1 MPKSIQDI
9 KKENPSYANVPDLEL
24 ADRIYDKYYKEK
36 EVSKEDFY
44 LNAFPDLA
52 DQIVE
57 NQDLISPDD
66 EMFLPEGGRELLNFR
81 PTVGMIA
88 ERSGVSIDD
97 PATASSRMGGSF
109 GINPEQKAL
118 AIKNSLS
125 KLYKQD
131 IDVRIGAN
139 TGQLEYFNPEK
150 KQYSLVDKPGVDIGD
165 FGDMTGDAMVI
176 IPDLA
181 VTVLTAPFIGT
192 GAIPAGAA
200 AAGIGEYARLK
211 IGQVA
216 YDINKKNQDGSDI
229 TDSQLVSEAFKTA
242 GISAAF
248 GYGGLGAAK
257 IIKGVNNIVKGRI
270 QSDDFVDLVNTKTD
284 AESISKSINDKL
296 SEAKLNT
303 KLRFKTSQALDDPDL
318 MAAQEVFEKSNR
330 LGYVGDFKRANTSEM
345 NALNDYFTLL
355 RSEFDPKGLYKN
367 QNQYDLGNLIK
378 GVITKRNEPQIKSLI
393 KQQETTENLL
403 NQTINELPNGTKV
416 ATGVNVRDAITSTR
430 EIFKKQS
437 DFALQKLNQASGGI
451 QIKTDII
458 SSALKTL
465 EKQGKDNIFDSAQFS
480 LAKSVKNKKIL
491 KGEVDVPVT
500 TLRNAMSYLNRQI
513 RKGEKGLTTE
523 DIDVGALKF
532 MVGEINKQVRRDAP
546 DSFVNAFDIFND
558 VYAKGKAKLDNTII
572 ADIMKIRN
580 KQLVYGDEAIFKT
593 TFKTGNNSKK
603 VADDLYDVIKDY
615 PDAMLAYKNS
625 INDFYKQEVID
636 NLGKANLIKHRNFLK
651 NYEDKL
657 KVFFTPKEYN
667 KITKIGGLQETVNN
681 IEKTRS
687 DLIKQLSKSFEGK
700 LESST
705 PGELVNKIY
714 KPNNIGEIRQLKNI
728 LSKDPEIFQAFQTN
742 VMKDLNERVTVKNG
756 SLGMDIISPERFKQ
770 YVYGSGGEKGYQFAM
785 KEIFGK
791 EFMGNIKTL
800 NDALQITAR
809 SAPASLQR
817 EGVYGNFFTDIIRA
831 RVGQFTPTGRLL
843 TAGKRIYTR
852 SSNAILKN
860 AILNPESL
868 KDLVKLKTL
877 KKSSAEAA
885 YILGKLNGMIFMD
898 YTQG

>member
-9 KKENPSYANVPDLEL
+9 KKEYPYYSNVPDLEL
-24 ADRIYDKYYKEK
+24 ADRIYNKYYKEK

-44 LNAFPDLA
+44 LNAFPELA

-125 KLYKQD
+125 KLYGQD

-150 KQYSLVDKPGVDIGD
+150 KQYSLVDKPGVDLGD
-165 FGDMTGDAMVI
+165 FGDMAGDAMVI

-181 VTVLTAPFIGT
+181 VTVLTAPVLGT
-192 GAIPAGAA
+192 GAIPAGAV
-200 AAGIGEYARLK
+200 AAGVGEYARLK

-216 YDINKKNQDGSDI
+216 YDINKKNPDGSEI
-229 TDSQLVSEAFKTA
+229 TDGQLFNEAAKTA
-242 GISAAF
+242 GVSLAF

-257 IIKGVNNIVKGRI
+257 VIKGVNNIVKGRI
-270 QSDDFVDLVNTKTD
+270 QSDDFVDLVNSKTD
-284 AESISKSINDKL
+284 AEDISKAINSKL

-303 KLRFKTSQALDDPDL
+303 KLKFKTSQALNDPDL
-318 MAAQEVFEKSNR
+318 MAAQEVFENSNR
-330 LGYVGDFKRANTSEM
+330 LGYVGDFKRANTAEM

-378 GVITKRNEPQIKSLI
+378 GVIQKRNEPQIKSLI

-403 NQTINELPNGTKV
+403 NQTVNELPNGTKV

-437 DFALQKLNQASGGI
+437 DFALQKLNQASGGV

-458 SSALKTL
+458 GNAIKTL
-465 EKQGKDNIFDSAQFS
+465 EKQGKDNIFNSAESS
-480 LAKSVKNKKIL
+480 LAKSVKNKNIIEGK
-491 KGEVDVPVT
+491 VDVPVT
-500 TLRNAMSYLNRQI
+500 TLRNAMSYLNKQI

-558 VYAKGKAKLDNTII
+558 VYAKGKSKLDNTII
-572 ADIMKIRN
+572 ADVMKIRN
-580 KQLVYGDEAIFKT
+580 KQLVYGDEAVFDL
-593 TFKTGNNSKK
+593 TFKKGINSKK
-603 VADDLYDVIKDY
+603 VADDLHEIIKDY

-625 INDFYKQEVID
+625 INDFYKKQVI
-636 NLGKANLIKHRNFLK
+636 NNGKVNISKHKSFIN
-651 NYEDKL
+651 NYDDKL

-667 KITKIGGLQETVNN
+667 KITKIGGLQETLNN

-687 DLIKQLSKSFEGK
+687 DLIKNLSKSFEGK

-714 KPNNIGEIRQLKNI
+714 RPNNIGEIRQLKKI
-728 LSKDPEIFQAFQTN
+728 LEKDPEIFKAFQTN

-785 KEIFGK
+785 KEIFGND
-791 EFMGNIKTL
+791 FMKNIKVL
-800 NDALQITAR
+800 NDGLQITAR
-809 SAPASLQR
+809 KAPASLQR

-860 AILNPESL
+860 AILSPESL

>member
-9 KKENPSYANVPDLEL
+9 KKENPYYANVPDLDL

-36 EVSKEDFY
+36 DVSKEDFY
-44 LNAFPDLA
+44 LNAFPELA
-52 DQIVE
+52 DEIVE

-97 PATASSRMGGSF
+97 PATSSSRMAASL

-118 AIKNSLS
+118 AIKNELS

-139 TGQLEYFNPEK
+139 TGQLEYYNPEK
-150 KQYSLVDKPGVDIGD
+150 KQYALVDQPGIDLGD
-165 FGDMTGDAMVI
+165 FSDMTGDAMVI
-176 IPDLA
+176 VPDL
-181 VTVLTAPFIGT
+181 VTTVMTGGVSKAIG
-192 GAIPAGAA
+192 AGAL
-200 AAGIGEYARLK
+200 AAGAGEYARLK
-211 IGQVA
+211 LGQEI
-216 YDINKKNQDGSDI
+216 YGINKKNPDGSDI
-229 TDSQLVSEAFKTA
+229 TDGQLFSEAAKTF
-242 GISAAF
+242 GISATF
-248 GYGGLGAAK
+248 GFGGLGVAK
-257 IIKGVNNIVKGRI
+257 TIKGVNNIVKGRI
-270 QSDDFVDLVNTKTD
+270 QSDDFVDLVNTKTE
-284 AESISKSINDKL
+284 AESISKTINDKL
-296 SEAKLNT
+296 SEAKLNS
-303 KLRFKTSQALDDPDL
+303 KLKFKTSQALNDPDL
-318 MAAQEVFEKSNR
+318 MAAQEVFETSNR
-330 LGYVGDFKRANTSEM
+330 LGYVGDFKKANTSEM
-345 NALNDYFTLL
+345 NALNDYFSLL
-355 RSEFDPKGLYKN
+355 RSEFDPKGLYRN

-378 GVITKRNEPQIKSLI
+378 GVIQKRNEPQIKSLI
-393 KQQETTENLL
+393 KQQENTQNLL

-430 EIFKKQS
+430 EVFKKQS
-437 DFALQKLNQASGGI
+437 DFALQKLNQASGGV

-458 SSALKTL
+458 SNALKTL
-465 EKQGKDNIFDSAQFS
+465 EKQGKDNIFDSAQSS

-491 KGEVDVPVT
+491 KGEADVPVT
-500 TLRNAMSYLNRQI
+500 TLRNALSYLNKQI

-546 DSFVNAFDIFND
+546 ESFTNAFDIFND

-593 TFKTGNNSKK
+593 TFKNGDNSKK

-625 INDFYKQEVID
+625 INDFYKSQVIVND
-636 NLGKANLIKHRNFLK
+636 KVNVAKHNSFIK

-667 KITKIGGLQETVNN
+667 KITKIGGLQKTVNN
-681 IEKTRS
+681 IEKTRA
-687 DLIKQLSKSFEGK
+687 DLIKKLSQSFEGK

-714 KPNNIGEIRQLKNI
+714 KPNNIGEIRQLKKI
-728 LSKDPEIFQAFQTN
+728 LEKDPEIFQAFQTN

-785 KEIFGK
+785 KEIFGN
-791 EFMGNIKTL
+791 EFMKNIKVL
-800 NDALQITAR
+800 NDGLQITAR
-809 SAPASLQR
+809 KAPASLQR

-868 KDLVKLKTL
+868 KDLVKLRTL

-898 YTQG
+898 YTQD

>member
-1 MPKSIQDI
+1 MPKSIEQI
-9 KKENPSYANVPDLEL
+9 KKENPYYANVPDLKL
-24 ADRIYDKYYKEK
+24 ADAIYDKYYKDK
-36 EVSKEDFY
+36 VSEEDYY
-44 LNAFPDLA
+44 LNAFPNLA
-52 DQIVE
+52 DEIVE

-88 ERSGVSIDD
+88 ERSGISIDD

-125 KLYKQD
+125 KLYGQD

-139 TGQLEYFNPEK
+139 TGQLEYYNPEK
-150 KQYSLVDKPGVDIGD
+150 KQYALVDAPGVEIGD
-165 FGDMTGDAMVI
+165 FGDMAGDAMVI

-181 VTVLTAPFIGT
+181 VTAFTAPFIGT

-216 YDINKKNQDGSDI
+216 YDINKTNPDGSEI
-229 TDSQLVSEAFKTA
+229 TDTQLANEAFKTA

-248 GYGGLGAAK
+248 GYGGLGTAK
-257 IIKGVNNIVKGRI
+257 IIKGVNNIIKGRI
-270 QSDDFVDLVNTKTD
+270 QSKDFVDLVNTKTE
-284 AESISKSINDKL
+284 AEDIAKTINDKL
-296 SEAKLNT
+296 TEGKLNT
-303 KLRFKTSQALDDPDL
+303 KLRFKTSQALNDPDL

-330 LGYVGDFKRANTSEM
+330 LGYVGDFKRANTNEM
-345 NALNDYFTLL
+345 NALNDYFSLL
-355 RSEFDPKGLYKN
+355 RSEFDPKGLYTN
-367 QNQYDLGNLIK
+367 QNQYDFGNLVQ
-378 GVITKRNEPQIKSLI
+378 GVIRKRNEPQIKSLI
-393 KQQETTENLL
+393 KQQENTQNLL

-416 ATGVNVRDAITSTR
+416 ATGVNVRSAIEDTR
-430 EIFKKQS
+430 KIFKKNS
-437 DFALQKLNQASGGI
+437 DAALRKLNEASGGVQI
-451 QIKTDII
+451 QTDII
-458 SSALKTL
+458 GNALKTL
-465 EKQGKDNIFDSAQFS
+465 QKQGKDNIFNSAESS
-480 LAKSVKNKKIL
+480 LVKNVKNKNIL
-491 KGEVDVPVT
+491 EGKVNAPVT

-558 VYAKGKAKLDNTII
+558 VYAKGKSKLDDTII
-572 ADIMKIRN
+572 ADVMKIRN
-580 KQLVYGDEAIFKT
+580 KQLVYGDEAVFDL
-593 TFKTGNNSKK
+593 TFKKGLNSKK

-615 PDAMLAYKNS
+615 PDAMLAYKSS
-625 INDFYKQEVID
+625 INDFYKKEVID
-636 NLGKANLIKHRNFLK
+636 NGKVNVNKHKTFLK
-651 NYEDKL
+651 NFEDKL
-657 KVFFTPKEYN
+657 KVFFSPKEYE
-667 KITKIGGLQETVNN
+667 KIKKIGGLQETINN
-681 IEKTRS
+681 IEKNRDT
-687 DLIKQLSKSFEGK
+687 LIKNLSRSFEGK

-714 KPNNIGEIRQLKNI
+714 RPNNIGEIKQLKKI
-728 LSKDPEIFQAFQTN
+728 LEKDPEIFEAFKTN
-742 VMKDLNERVTVKNG
+742 VMKDLNERVTVKSG
-756 SLGMDIISPERFKQ
+756 SLGMDVISPERFKQ

-785 KEIFGK
+785 REIFGNK
-791 EFMGNIKTL
+791 FMSDIKTL

-809 SAPASLQR
+809 TAPASLQR

-852 SSNAILKN
+852 ASNAILKN

-885 YILGKLNGMIFMD
+885 YILGKLNGMIFLD

>member
-1 MPKSIQDI
+1 M
-9 KKENPSYANVPDLEL
+9 A
-24 ADRIYDKYYKEK
+24 
-36 EVSKEDFY
+36 
-44 LNAFPDLA
+44 
-52 DQIVE
+52 
-57 NQDLISPDD
+57 
-66 EMFLPEGGRELLNFR
+66 
-81 PTVGMIA
+81 
-88 ERSGVSIDD
+88 
-97 PATASSRMGGSF
+97 
-109 GINPEQKAL
+109 
-118 AIKNSLS
+118 
-125 KLYKQD
+125 
-131 IDVRIGAN
+131 
-139 TGQLEYFNPEK
+139 
-150 KQYSLVDKPGVDIGD
+150 
-165 FGDMTGDAMVI
+165 GDAMVI

-216 YDINKKNQDGSDI
+216 YDINKKNSDGSDI

-303 KLRFKTSQALDDPDL
+303 KLKFKTSQALNDPDL
-318 MAAQEVFEKSNR
+318 MAAQEVFETSNR
-330 LGYVGDFKRANTSEM
+330 LGYVGDFKKANTAEM

-378 GVITKRNEPQIKSLI
+378 GVIQKRNEPQIKSLI
-393 KQQETTENLL
+393 KQQENTQNLL

-437 DFALQKLNQASGGI
+437 DAALRKLNDASGGVQI
-451 QIKTDII
+451 QTDII
-458 SSALKTL
+458 GNALKTL
-465 EKQGKDNIFDSAQFS
+465 EKQGKDNIFDSAQSS

-500 TLRNAMSYLNRQI
+500 TLRNALSYLNKQI

-546 DSFVNAFDIFND
+546 ESFTNAFDIFND

-593 TFKTGNNSKK
+593 TFKNGDNSKK

-625 INDFYKQEVID
+625 INDFYKSQVIVND
-636 NLGKANLIKHRNFLK
+636 KVNVAKHNSFIK

-667 KITKIGGLQETVNN
+667 KITKIGGLQKTVNN
-681 IEKTRS
+681 IEKTRA
-687 DLIKQLSKSFEGK
+687 DLIKKLSQSFEGK

-785 KEIFGK
+785 KEIFGN
-791 EFMGNIKTL
+791 EFMKNIKVL
-800 NDALQITAR
+800 NDGLQITAR
-809 SAPASLQR
+809 KAPASLQR

-868 KDLVKLKTL
+868 KDLVKLRTL
-877 KKSSAEAA
+877 KKNSAEAA

-898 YTQG
+898 YTQD

>member
-9 KKENPSYANVPDLEL
+9 KKEYPYYSNVPDLEL

-44 LNAFPDLA
+44 LNAFPELA

-125 KLYKQD
+125 KLYGQD

-150 KQYSLVDKPGVDIGD
+150 KQYSLVDKPGVDLGD
-165 FGDMTGDAMVI
+165 FGDMAGDAMVI

-181 VTVLTAPFIGT
+181 VTVLTAPVLGT
-192 GAIPAGAA
+192 GAIPAGAV
-200 AAGIGEYARLK
+200 AAGVGEYARLK

-216 YDINKKNQDGSDI
+216 YDINKKNPDGSEI
-229 TDSQLVSEAFKTA
+229 TDGQLFNEAAKTA
-242 GISAAF
+242 GVSLAF

-257 IIKGVNNIVKGRI
+257 VIKGVNNIVKGRI
-270 QSDDFVDLVNTKTD
+270 QSDDFVDLVNSKTD
-284 AESISKSINDKL
+284 AEDISKAINSKL

-303 KLRFKTSQALDDPDL
+303 KLKFKTSQALNDPDL
-318 MAAQEVFEKSNR
+318 MAAQEVFENSNR
-330 LGYVGDFKRANTSEM
+330 LGYVGDFKRANTAEM

-378 GVITKRNEPQIKSLI
+378 GVIQKRNEPQIKSLI

-403 NQTINELPNGTKV
+403 NQIVNELPNGTKV

-437 DFALQKLNQASGGI
+437 DFALQKLNQASGGV

-458 SSALKTL
+458 GNAIKTL
-465 EKQGKDNIFDSAQFS
+465 EKQGKDNIFNSAESS
-480 LAKSVKNKKIL
+480 LAKSVKNKNIIEGK
-491 KGEVDVPVT
+491 VDVPVT
-500 TLRNAMSYLNRQI
+500 TLRNAMSYLNKQI

-558 VYAKGKAKLDNTII
+558 VYAKGKSKLDNTII
-572 ADIMKIRN
+572 ADVMKIRN
-580 KQLVYGDEAIFKT
+580 KQLVYGDEAVFGL
-593 TFKTGNNSKK
+593 TFKKGINSKK

-625 INDFYKQEVID
+625 INDFYKKEVID
-636 NLGKANLIKHRNFLK
+636 NGKVNISKHKSFIN
-651 NYEDKL
+651 NYDDKL

-667 KITKIGGLQETVNN
+667 KITKIGGLQETLNN

-687 DLIKQLSKSFEGK
+687 DLIKNLSKSFEGK

-714 KPNNIGEIRQLKNI
+714 RPNNIGEIRQLKKI
-728 LSKDPEIFQAFQTN
+728 LEKDPEIFKAFQTN

-785 KEIFGK
+785 KEIFGND
-791 EFMGNIKTL
+791 FMKNIKVL
-800 NDALQITAR
+800 NDGLQITAR
-809 SAPASLQR
+809 KAPASLQR

-860 AILNPESL
+860 AILSPESL

>member
-9 KKENPSYANVPDLEL
+9 KKENPYYASVPDLDL
-24 ADRIYDKYYKEK
+24 ADRIYDIYYKEK
-36 EVSKEDFY
+36 DVSKEDFY
-44 LNAFPDLA
+44 LNAFPELA
-52 DQIVE
+52 DEIVE

-66 EMFLPEGGRELLNFR
+66 EMFLPQGGRELLNFR

-125 KLYKQD
+125 KLYKED

-139 TGQLEYFNPEK
+139 TGQLEYYNPEK
-150 KQYSLVDKPGVDIGD
+150 RQYSLVDKPGVDIGD
-165 FGDMTGDAMVI
+165 FGDMAGDAMVI

-181 VTVLTAPFIGT
+181 VTVLTAPLIGI

-216 YDINKKNQDGSDI
+216 YDINKKNPDGSDI
-229 TDSQLVSEAFKTA
+229 TDSQLVSEAFKTT

-303 KLRFKTSQALDDPDL
+303 KLKFKTSQALNDPDL
-318 MAAQEVFEKSNR
+318 MAAQEVFETSNR
-330 LGYVGDFKRANTSEM
+330 LGYVGDFKKANTAEM

-378 GVITKRNEPQIKSLI
+378 GVIQKRNEPQIKSLI
-393 KQQETTENLL
+393 KQQENTQNLL
-403 NQTINELPNGTKV
+403 NQTINELPNGTRV

-437 DFALQKLNQASGGI
+437 DFALQKLNQASGGV

-458 SSALKTL
+458 SNALKTL
-465 EKQGKDNIFDSAQFS
+465 EKQGKDNIFDSAQSS

-500 TLRNAMSYLNRQI
+500 TLRNALSYLNKQI

-523 DIDVGALKF
+523 DIDTGAYKYII
-532 MVGEINKQVRRDAP
+532 GKINEQIRRDAP
-546 DSFVNAFDIFND
+546 DSFINAFDMFND
-558 VYAKGKAKLDNTII
+558 IYSKGKLRLDETIIKDVMKIKNKRLVYADDKVF
-572 ADIMKIRN
+572 DI
-580 KQLVYGDEAIFKT
+580 
-593 TFKTGNNSKK
+593 TFKKGAGSKR
-603 VADDLYDVIKDY
+603 VAEELHDVIKDY

-625 INDFYKQEVID
+625 INDFYKSQVIVND
-636 NLGKANLIKHRNFLK
+636 KVNIAKHKSFIK

-657 KVFFTPKEYN
+657 KVFFNPKEYN

-687 DLIKQLSKSFEGK
+687 DLIKKLSQSFEGK

-785 KEIFGK
+785 KEIFGN
-791 EFMGNIKTL
+791 EFMKNIKVL
-800 NDALQITAR
+800 NDGLQITAR
-809 SAPASLQR
+809 KAPASLQR

-860 AILNPESL
+860 AILKPESL
-868 KDLVKLKTL
+868 KDLVKLRTL

-898 YTQG
+898 YTQD

>member
-9 KKENPSYANVPDLEL
+9 KKEYPYYSNVPDLEL
-24 ADRIYDKYYKEK
+24 ADKIYDKYYKEK

-44 LNAFPDLA
+44 LNAFPELA

-125 KLYKQD
+125 KLYGQD

-150 KQYSLVDKPGVDIGD
+150 KQYSLVDKPGVDLGD
-165 FGDMTGDAMVI
+165 FGDMAGDAMVI

-181 VTVLTAPFIGT
+181 VTVLTAPVLGT
-192 GAIPAGAA
+192 GAIPAGAV
-200 AAGIGEYARLK
+200 AAGVGEYARLK

-216 YDINKKNQDGSDI
+216 YDINKKNPDGSEI
-229 TDSQLVSEAFKTA
+229 TDGQLFNEAAKTA
-242 GISAAF
+242 GVSLAF

-257 IIKGVNNIVKGRI
+257 VIKGVNNIVKGRI
-270 QSDDFVDLVNTKTD
+270 QSDDFVDLVNSKTD
-284 AESISKSINDKL
+284 AEDISKAINSKL

-303 KLRFKTSQALDDPDL
+303 KLKFKTSQALNDPDL
-318 MAAQEVFEKSNR
+318 MAAQEVFENSNR
-330 LGYVGDFKRANTSEM
+330 LGYVGDFKRANTAEM

-378 GVITKRNEPQIKSLI
+378 GVIQKRNEPQIKSLI

-403 NQTINELPNGTKV
+403 NQTVNELPNGTKV

-437 DFALQKLNQASGGI
+437 DFALQKLNQASGGV

-458 SSALKTL
+458 GNAIKTL
-465 EKQGKDNIFDSAQFS
+465 EKQGKDNIFNSAESS
-480 LAKSVKNKKIL
+480 LAKSVKNKNIIEGK
-491 KGEVDVPVT
+491 VDVPVT
-500 TLRNAMSYLNRQI
+500 TLRNAMSYLNKQI

-558 VYAKGKAKLDNTII
+558 VYAKGKSKLDNTII
-572 ADIMKIRN
+572 ADVMKIRN
-580 KQLVYGDEAIFKT
+580 KQLVYGDEAVFDL
-593 TFKTGNNSKK
+593 TFKKGINSKK
-603 VADDLYDVIKDY
+603 VADDLHEIIKDY

-625 INDFYKQEVID
+625 INDFYKKQVID
-636 NLGKANLIKHRNFLK
+636 NGKVNISKHKSFIN
-651 NYEDKL
+651 NYDDKL
-657 KVFFTPKEYN
+657 KIFFTPKEYN
-667 KITKIGGLQETVNN
+667 KITKIGGLQETLNN

-687 DLIKQLSKSFEGK
+687 DLIKNLSKSFEGK

-714 KPNNIGEIRQLKNI
+714 RPNNIGEIRQLKKI
-728 LSKDPEIFQAFQTN
+728 LEKDPEIFKAFQTN

-785 KEIFGK
+785 KEIFGND
-791 EFMGNIKTL
+791 FMKNIKVL
-800 NDALQITAR
+800 NDGLQITAR
-809 SAPASLQR
+809 KAPASLQR

-860 AILNPESL
+860 AILSPESL

>member
-1 MPKSIQDI
+1 MPKSIAEI
-9 KKENPSYANVPDLEL
+9 KKENPYYNNVPDLEL

-44 LNAFPDLA
+44 LNAFPELA
-52 DQIVE
+52 DEIVE

-66 EMFLPEGGRELLNFR
+66 EMFLPQGGRELLNFR

-97 PATASSRMGGSF
+97 PATSSSRMAASL

-118 AIKNSLS
+118 AIKNELS

-139 TGQLEYFNPEK
+139 TGQLEYYNPEK
-150 KQYSLVDKPGVDIGD
+150 KQYALVDQPGIDLGD
-165 FGDMTGDAMVI
+165 FSDMTGDAMVI
-176 IPDLA
+176 VPDL
-181 VTVLTAPFIGT
+181 VTTVMTAGVGKAIG
-192 GAIPAGAA
+192 AGAV
-200 AAGIGEYARLK
+200 AAGAGEYARLK
-211 IGQVA
+211 LGQQI
-216 YDINKKNQDGSDI
+216 YGINKKNPDGSDI
-229 TDSQLVSEAFKTA
+229 TDGQLFNEAAKTA
-242 GISAAF
+242 GISATF
-248 GYGGLGAAK
+248 GFGALGVAK
-257 IIKGVNNIVKGRI
+257 TIKGVNNIVKGRI

-284 AESISKSINDKL
+284 AENISKTINDKL
-296 SEAKLNT
+296 SEAKLNS
-303 KLRFKTSQALDDPDL
+303 KLKFKTSQALNDPDL
-318 MAAQEVFEKSNR
+318 MAAQEVFETSNR
-330 LGYVGDFKRANTSEM
+330 LGYVGDFKKANTSEM

-378 GVITKRNEPQIKSLI
+378 GVIQKRNEPQIKSLI
-393 KQQETTENLL
+393 KQQENTQNLL
-403 NQTINELPNGTKV
+403 NQTIDELPNGTKI

-430 EIFKKQS
+430 EVFKKQS
-437 DFALQKLNQASGGI
+437 DFALQKLNEASGGV

-458 SSALKTL
+458 SNALKTL
-465 EKQGKDNIFDSAQFS
+465 EKQGKDNIFDSAQSS
-480 LAKSVKNKKIL
+480 LVKGVKNKKIL

-500 TLRNAMSYLNRQI
+500 TLRNALSYLNKQI

-546 DSFVNAFDIFND
+546 ESFTNAFDIFND

-580 KQLVYGDEAIFKT
+580 KQLVYGNEAIFET
-593 TFKTGNNSKK
+593 TFKKGANSKK
-603 VADDLYDVIKDY
+603 VADDLHEVIKDY

-625 INDFYKQEVID
+625 INDFYKKQVISND
-636 NLGKANLIKHRNFLK
+636 KVNVAKHNSFIK
-651 NYEDKL
+651 NYDDKL
-657 KVFFTPKEYN
+657 KVFFTPQEYN
-667 KITKIGGLQETVNN
+667 KITKIGGLQKTIDT
-681 IEKTRS
+681 IEKNRNE
-687 DLIKQLSKSFEGK
+687 LIKNLSRSFEGK

-785 KEIFGK
+785 KEIFGN
-791 EFMGNIKTL
+791 EFMKNIKVL
-800 NDALQITAR
+800 NDGLQITAR
-809 SAPASLQR
+809 KAPASLQR

-868 KDLVKLKTL
+868 KDLVKLRTL

-898 YTQG
+898 YTKD

>member
-9 KKENPSYANVPDLEL
+9 KKEYPYYSNVPDLEL

-44 LNAFPDLA
+44 LNAFPELA

-125 KLYKQD
+125 KLYGQD

-150 KQYSLVDKPGVDIGD
+150 KQYSLVDKPGVDLGD
-165 FGDMTGDAMVI
+165 FGDMAGDAMVI

-181 VTVLTAPFIGT
+181 VTVLTAPVLGT
-192 GAIPAGAA
+192 GAIPAGAV
-200 AAGIGEYARLK
+200 AAGVGEYARLK

-216 YDINKKNQDGSDI
+216 YDINKKNPDGSEI
-229 TDSQLVSEAFKTA
+229 TDGQLFNEAAKTA
-242 GISAAF
+242 GVSLAF

-257 IIKGVNNIVKGRI
+257 VIKGVNNIVKGRI
-270 QSDDFVDLVNTKTD
+270 QSDDFVDLVNSKTD
-284 AESISKSINDKL
+284 AEDISKAINSKL

-303 KLRFKTSQALDDPDL
+303 KLKFKTSQALNDPDL
-318 MAAQEVFEKSNR
+318 MAAQEVFENSNR
-330 LGYVGDFKRANTSEM
+330 LGYVGDFKRANTAEM

-378 GVITKRNEPQIKSLI
+378 GVIQKRNEPQIKSLI

-403 NQTINELPNGTKV
+403 NQTVNELPNGTKV

-437 DFALQKLNQASGGI
+437 DFALQKLNQASGGV

-458 SSALKTL
+458 GNAIKTL
-465 EKQGKDNIFDSAQFS
+465 EKQGKDNIFNSAESS
-480 LAKSVKNKKIL
+480 LAKSVKNKNIIEGK
-491 KGEVDVPVT
+491 VDVPVT
-500 TLRNAMSYLNRQI
+500 TLRNAMSYLNKQI

-558 VYAKGKAKLDNTII
+558 VYAKGKSKLDNTII
-572 ADIMKIRN
+572 ADVMKIRN
-580 KQLVYGDEAIFKT
+580 KQLVYGDEAVFDL
-593 TFKTGNNSKK
+593 TFKKGINSKK
-603 VADDLYDVIKDY
+603 VADDLHEIIKDY

-625 INDFYKQEVID
+625 INDFYKKQVID
-636 NLGKANLIKHRNFLK
+636 NGKVNISKHKSFIN
-651 NYEDKL
+651 NYDDKL

-667 KITKIGGLQETVNN
+667 KITKIGGLQKTLNN

-687 DLIKQLSKSFEGK
+687 DLIKNLSKSFEGK

-714 KPNNIGEIRQLKNI
+714 RPNNIGEIRQLKKI
-728 LSKDPEIFQAFQTN
+728 LEKDPEIFKAFQTN

-785 KEIFGK
+785 KEIFGND
-791 EFMGNIKTL
+791 FMQNIKVL
-800 NDALQITAR
+800 NDGLQITAR
-809 SAPASLQR
+809 KAPASLQR

-860 AILNPESL
+860 AILSPESL

>member
-9 KKENPSYANVPDLEL
+9 KKEYPYYSNVPDLEL

-44 LNAFPDLA
+44 LNAFPELA

-109 GINPEQKAL
+109 GINAEQKAL

-125 KLYKQD
+125 KLYGQD

-150 KQYSLVDKPGVDIGD
+150 KQYSLVDKPGVDLGD
-165 FGDMTGDAMVI
+165 FGDMAGDAMVI

-181 VTVLTAPFIGT
+181 VTVLTSPVLGT
-192 GAIPAGAA
+192 GAIPAGAV
-200 AAGIGEYARLK
+200 AAGVGEYARLK

-216 YDINKKNQDGSDI
+216 YDINKKNPDGSEI
-229 TDSQLVSEAFKTA
+229 TDGQLFNEAAKTA
-242 GISAAF
+242 GVSLAF

-257 IIKGVNNIVKGRI
+257 VIKGVNNIVKGRI
-270 QSDDFVDLVNTKTD
+270 QSDDFVDLVNSKTD
-284 AESISKSINDKL
+284 AEDISKAINSKL

-303 KLRFKTSQALDDPDL
+303 KLKFKTSQALNDPDL
-318 MAAQEVFEKSNR
+318 MAAQEVFENSNR
-330 LGYVGDFKRANTSEM
+330 LGYVGDFKRANTAEM

-378 GVITKRNEPQIKSLI
+378 GVIQKRNEPQIKSLI

-403 NQTINELPNGTKV
+403 NQTVNELPNGTKV

-437 DFALQKLNQASGGI
+437 DFALQKLNQASGGV

-458 SSALKTL
+458 GNAIKTL
-465 EKQGKDNIFDSAQFS
+465 EKQGKDNIFNSAESS
-480 LAKSVKNKKIL
+480 LAKSVKNKNIIEGK
-491 KGEVDVPVT
+491 VDVPVT
-500 TLRNAMSYLNRQI
+500 TLRNAMSYLNKQI

-558 VYAKGKAKLDNTII
+558 VYAKGKSKLDNTII
-572 ADIMKIRN
+572 ADVMKIRN
-580 KQLVYGDEAIFKT
+580 KQLVYGDEAVFDL
-593 TFKTGNNSKK
+593 TFKKGINSKK
-603 VADDLYDVIKDY
+603 VADDLHEIIKDY

-625 INDFYKQEVID
+625 INDFYKKQVID
-636 NLGKANLIKHRNFLK
+636 NGKVNISKHKSFIN
-651 NYEDKL
+651 NYDDKL

-667 KITKIGGLQETVNN
+667 KITKIGGLQETLNN

-687 DLIKQLSKSFEGK
+687 DLIKNLSKSFEGK

-714 KPNNIGEIRQLKNI
+714 RPNNIGEIRQLKKI
-728 LSKDPEIFQAFQTN
+728 LEKDPEIFKAFQTN

-785 KEIFGK
+785 KEIFGND
-791 EFMGNIKTL
+791 FMQNIKVL
-800 NDALQITAR
+800 NDGLQITAR
-809 SAPASLQR
+809 KAPASLQR

-860 AILNPESL
+860 AILSPESL

>member
-9 KKENPSYANVPDLEL
+9 KKEYPYYSNVPDLEL

-44 LNAFPDLA
+44 LNAFPELA

-125 KLYKQD
+125 KLYGQD

-150 KQYSLVDKPGVDIGD
+150 KQYSLVDKPGVDLGD
-165 FGDMTGDAMVI
+165 FGDMAGDAMVI

-181 VTVLTAPFIGT
+181 VTVLTAPVLGT
-192 GAIPAGAA
+192 GAIPAGAV
-200 AAGIGEYARLK
+200 AAGVGEYARLK

-216 YDINKKNQDGSDI
+216 YDINKKNPDGSEI
-229 TDSQLVSEAFKTA
+229 TDGQLFNEAAKTA
-242 GISAAF
+242 GVSLAF

-257 IIKGVNNIVKGRI
+257 VIKGVNNIVKGRI
-270 QSDDFVDLVNTKTD
+270 QSDDFVDLVNSKTD
-284 AESISKSINDKL
+284 AEDISKAINSKL

-303 KLRFKTSQALDDPDL
+303 KLKFKTSQALNDPDL
-318 MAAQEVFEKSNR
+318 MAAQEVFENSNR
-330 LGYVGDFKRANTSEM
+330 LGYVGDFKRANTAEM

-378 GVITKRNEPQIKSLI
+378 GVIQKRNEPQIKSLI

-403 NQTINELPNGTKV
+403 NQTVNELPNGTKV

-437 DFALQKLNQASGGI
+437 DFALQKLNQASGGV

-458 SSALKTL
+458 GNAIKTL
-465 EKQGKDNIFDSAQFS
+465 EKQGKDNIFNSAESS
-480 LAKSVKNKKIL
+480 LAKSVKNKNIIEGK
-491 KGEVDVPVT
+491 VDVPVT
-500 TLRNAMSYLNRQI
+500 TLRNAMSYLNKQI

-558 VYAKGKAKLDNTII
+558 VYAKGKSKLDNTII
-572 ADIMKIRN
+572 ADVMKIRN
-580 KQLVYGDEAIFKT
+580 KQLVYGDEAVFDL
-593 TFKTGNNSKK
+593 TFKKGINSKK
-603 VADDLYDVIKDY
+603 VADDLHEIIKDY

-625 INDFYKQEVID
+625 INDFYKKQVID
-636 NLGKANLIKHRNFLK
+636 NGKVNISKHKSFIN
-651 NYEDKL
+651 NYDDKL

-667 KITKIGGLQETVNN
+667 KITKIGGLQETLNN

-687 DLIKQLSKSFEGK
+687 DLIKNLSKSFEGK

-714 KPNNIGEIRQLKNI
+714 RPNNIGEIRQLKKI
-728 LSKDPEIFQAFQTN
+728 LEKDPEIFKAFQTN

-785 KEIFGK
+785 KEIFGND
-791 EFMGNIKTL
+791 FMQNIKVL
-800 NDALQITAR
+800 NDGLQITAR
-809 SAPASLQR
+809 KAPASLQR

-860 AILNPESL
+860 AILSPESL

>member
-9 KKENPSYANVPDLEL
+9 KKEYPYYSNVPDLEL

-44 LNAFPDLA
+44 LNAFPELA

-109 GINPEQKAL
+109 GINAEQKAL

-125 KLYKQD
+125 KLYGQD

-150 KQYSLVDKPGVDIGD
+150 KQYSLVDKPGVDLGD
-165 FGDMTGDAMVI
+165 FGDMAGDAMVI

-181 VTVLTAPFIGT
+181 VTVLTAPVLGT
-192 GAIPAGAA
+192 GAIPAGAV
-200 AAGIGEYARLK
+200 AAGVGEYARLK

-216 YDINKKNQDGSDI
+216 YDINKKNPDGSEI
-229 TDSQLVSEAFKTA
+229 TDGQLFNEAAKTA
-242 GISAAF
+242 GVSLAF

-257 IIKGVNNIVKGRI
+257 VIKGVNNIVKGRI
-270 QSDDFVDLVNTKTD
+270 QSDDFVDLVNSKTD
-284 AESISKSINDKL
+284 AEDISKAINSKL

-303 KLRFKTSQALDDPDL
+303 KLKFKTSQALNDPDL
-318 MAAQEVFEKSNR
+318 MAAQEVFENSNR
-330 LGYVGDFKRANTSEM
+330 LGYVGDFKRANTAEM

-378 GVITKRNEPQIKSLI
+378 GVIQKRNEPQIKSLI

-403 NQTINELPNGTKV
+403 NQTVNELPNGTKV

-437 DFALQKLNQASGGI
+437 DFALQKLNQASGGV

-458 SSALKTL
+458 GNAIKTL
-465 EKQGKDNIFDSAQFS
+465 EKQGKDNIFNSAESS
-480 LAKSVKNKKIL
+480 LAKSVKNKNIIEGK
-491 KGEVDVPVT
+491 VDVPVT
-500 TLRNAMSYLNRQI
+500 TLRNAMSYLNKQI

-558 VYAKGKAKLDNTII
+558 VYAKGKSKLDNTII
-572 ADIMKIRN
+572 ADVMKIRN
-580 KQLVYGDEAIFKT
+580 KQLVYGDEAVFDL
-593 TFKTGNNSKK
+593 TFKKGINSKK
-603 VADDLYDVIKDY
+603 VADDLHEIIKDY

-625 INDFYKQEVID
+625 INDFYKKQVID
-636 NLGKANLIKHRNFLK
+636 NGKVNISKHKSFIN
-651 NYEDKL
+651 NYDDKL

-667 KITKIGGLQETVNN
+667 KITKIGGLQETLNN

-687 DLIKQLSKSFEGK
+687 DLIKNLSKSFEGK

-714 KPNNIGEIRQLKNI
+714 RPNNIGEIRQLKKI
-728 LSKDPEIFQAFQTN
+728 LEKDPEIFKAFQTN

-785 KEIFGK
+785 KEIFGND
-791 EFMGNIKTL
+791 FMQNIKVL
-800 NDALQITAR
+800 NDGLQITAR
-809 SAPASLQR
+809 KAPASLQR

-860 AILNPESL
+860 AILSPESL